1 MSEVVQ
7 KKVNKMS
14 DETQQKDRFWIY
26 VGITLF
32 VIVTG
37 ILLVKQSENEKFA
50 PIKQQVQEEN
60 AQLNIR
66 VLKDY

>member
-1 MSEVVQ
+1 MSEVAQ
-7 KKVNKMS
+7 HKANKMC
-14 DETQQKDRFWIY
+14 EVEQQKDRFWIY
-26 VGITLF
+26 VGITVF

-37 ILLVKQSENEKFA
+37 ILLIKQSENEKFA

-66 VLKDY
+66 VLKNY

>member
-1 MSEVVQ
+1 MSQVAEQ
-7 KKVNKMS
+7 KVNKMS
-14 DETQQKDRFWIY
+14 DVEQQKDRFWIY
-26 VGITLF
+26 VGITVF

-37 ILLVKQSENEKFA
+37 ILLIKQSENEKFA

>member
-1 MSEVVQ
+1 MSEVIQ
-7 KKVNKMS
+7 QKVNKMS
-14 DETQQKDRFWIY
+14 EVEQQKDRFWIY
-26 VGITLF
+26 VGITVF

-37 ILLVKQSENEKFA
+37 ILLIKQSENEKFA